1 MENASKALLIAGAM
15 LLLILVLTFSVYL
28 VRRIGGQTSELYSDM
43 EQSKIDE
50 FNQKFFNY
58 DGRGTKKDSEGKW
71 INPLTI
77 QDVVS
82 IINLA
87 KDNNQNGRFKNLEN
101 YNNENTRFHVIIKVK
116 VDGVEKQNTSNDE
129 IKEMLSNQDN
139 INAKYSCK
147 VEYGENKNLVEN
159 ITIEKLS

>member
-28 VRRIGGQTSELYSDM
+28 VRKIGGQTSELYGDL

-50 FNQKFFNY
+50 FNQKFFIYN
-58 DGRGTKKDSEGKW
+58 DRGTKKDAEGNW

-77 QDVVS
+77 QDVIS

-87 KDNNQNGRFKNLEN
+87 KDNNEN
-101 YNNENTRFHVIIKVK
+101 QKYPVIVKVK
-116 VDGVEKQNTSNDE
+116 IDGHEKQDISNNE
-129 IKEMLSNQDN
+129 IKEMLSNQENMND
-139 INAKYSCK
+139 KFSCK
-147 VEYGENKNLVEN
+147 VEYGTNNILVEN
-159 ITIEKLS
+159 ITIEKIS

>member
-87 KDNNQNGRFKNLEN
+87 KDNNQNSKFS
-101 YNNENTRFHVIIKVK
+101 TTVKVK
-116 VDGVEKQNTSNDE
+116 VDGNERQDSTNAQ
-129 IKEMLSNQDN
+129 IKEMLANPNN
-139 INAKYSCK
+139 IDAEYSCK

-159 ITIEKLS
+159 ITIEKIS

>member
-1 MENASKALLIAGAM
+1 M

-87 KDNNQNGRFKNLEN
+87 KDNNQNSKFP
-101 YNNENTRFHVIIKVK
+101 TSVKVK
-116 VDGVEKQNTSNDE
+116 VDGNERQDSTNAQ
-129 IKEMLSNQDN
+129 IKEMLANPNN
-139 INAKYSCK
+139 IDAEYSCK

-159 ITIEKLS
+159 ITIEKIS

>member
-1 MENASKALLIAGAM
+1 M
-15 LLLILVLTFSVYL
+15 
-28 VRRIGGQTSELYSDM
+28 
-43 EQSKIDE
+43 IDE

>member
-1 MENASKALLIAGAM
+1 MENASKELLIAGAM

-87 KDNNQNGRFKNLEN
+87 KDNNQNSKFP
-101 YNNENTRFHVIIKVK
+101 TTVKVK
-116 VDGVEKQNTSNDE
+116 VDGNERQDSTNAQ
-129 IKEMLSNQDN
+129 IKEMLANPNN
-139 INAKYSCK
+139 IDAEYSCK
-147 VEYGENKNLVEN
+147 VEYGENKNLIEN
-159 ITIEKLS
+159 ITIEKIS

>member
-43 EQSKIDE
+43 EQSKINE

-58 DGRGTKKDSEGKW
+58 DGRGTKKDSEGNW

-87 KDNNQNGRFKNLEN
+87 KDNNQNSKFP
-101 YNNENTRFHVIIKVK
+101 TTVKVK
-116 VDGVEKQNTSNDE
+116 VDGSERQDSTIAQ
-129 IKEMLSNQDN
+129 IKEMLANPNN
-139 INAKYSCK
+139 IDAEYSCK

>member
-87 KDNNQNGRFKNLEN
+87 KDNNQNSKFP
-101 YNNENTRFHVIIKVK
+101 TTVKVK
-116 VDGVEKQNTSNDE
+116 VDGNERQDSTNAQ
-129 IKEMLSNQDN
+129 IKEMLANQNN
-139 INAKYSCK
+139 IDAEYSCK

-159 ITIEKLS
+159 ITIEKIS

>member
-87 KDNNQNGRFKNLEN
+87 KDNNQNSKFP
-101 YNNENTRFHVIIKVK
+101 TTVKVK
-116 VDGVEKQNTSNDE
+116 VDGNERQDSTNAQ
-129 IKEMLSNQDN
+129 IKEMLANPNN
-139 INAKYSCK
+139 IDAEYSCK
-147 VEYGENKNLVEN
+147 VEYGENKNLIEN
-159 ITIEKLS
+159 ITIEKIS

>member
-87 KDNNQNGRFKNLEN
+87 KDNNQNSKFP
-101 YNNENTRFHVIIKVK
+101 TSVKVK
-116 VDGVEKQNTSNDE
+116 VDGNERQDSTNAQ
-129 IKEMLSNQDN
+129 IKEMLANPNN
-139 INAKYSCK
+139 IDAEYSCK

-159 ITIEKLS
+159 ITIEKIS

>member
-15 LLLILVLTFSVYL
+15 LLFILVLTFSVYL

-87 KDNNQNGRFKNLEN
+87 KDNNQNSKFP
-101 YNNENTRFHVIIKVK
+101 TSVKVK
-116 VDGVEKQNTSNDE
+116 VDGNERQDSTNAQ
-129 IKEMLSNQDN
+129 IKEMLANPNN
-139 INAKYSCK
+139 IDAEYSCK

-159 ITIEKLS
+159 ITIEKIS

>member
-87 KDNNQNGRFKNLEN
+87 KDNNQNSKFP
-101 YNNENTRFHVIIKVK
+101 TTVKVK
-116 VDGVEKQNTSNDE
+116 VDGSERQDSTIAQ
-129 IKEMLSNQDN
+129 IKEMLANPNN
-139 INAKYSCK
+139 IDAEYSCK

-159 ITIEKLS
+159 ITIEKIS

>member
-28 VRRIGGQTSELYSDM
+28 VRLIGGQTSELYSDM

-87 KDNNQNGRFKNLEN
+87 KDNNQNSKFP
-101 YNNENTRFHVIIKVK
+101 TTVKVK
-116 VDGVEKQNTSNDE
+116 VDGNERQDSTNAQ
-129 IKEMLSNQDN
+129 IKEMLANPNN
-139 INAKYSCK
+139 IDAEYSCK

-159 ITIEKLS
+159 ITIEKIS

>member
-28 VRRIGGQTSELYSDM
+28 VRLIGGQTSELYSDM

-87 KDNNQNGRFKNLEN
+87 KDNNQNSKFP
-101 YNNENTRFHVIIKVK
+101 TSVKVK
-116 VDGVEKQNTSNDE
+116 VDGNERQDSTNAQ
-129 IKEMLSNQDN
+129 IKEMLANPNN
-139 INAKYSCK
+139 IDAEYSCK

-159 ITIEKLS
+159 ITIEKIS

>member
-87 KDNNQNGRFKNLEN
+87 KDNNQNSKFP
-101 YNNENTRFHVIIKVK
+101 TTVKVK
-116 VDGVEKQNTSNDE
+116 VDGNERQDSTNAQ
-129 IKEMLSNQDN
+129 IKEMLANPNN
-139 INAKYSCK
+139 IDAEYSCK

-159 ITIEKLS
+159 ITIEKIS

>member
-87 KDNNQNGRFKNLEN
+87 KDNNQNSKFP
-101 YNNENTRFHVIIKVK
+101 TTVKVK
-116 VDGVEKQNTSNDE
+116 VDGKERQDSTIAQ
-129 IKEMLSNQDN
+129 IKEMLANPNN
-139 INAKYSCK
+139 IDAKYSCK

-159 ITIEKLS
+159 ITIEKIS